1 MSPTNCWNLR
11 VTAEVN
17 QGGRRYM
24 EDVTAVQFE
33 RAKQNKKVVEYAAFA
48 IFDGHGGK
56 EAAHFARDN
65 ILDNI
70 KCQKGF
76 FSKDVEQVKK
86 SIKDGF
92 IATHHQMWQH
102 LPTWPKTYNGH
113 PSTAGTTVS
122 LVLIRGNKM
131 YVANV
136 GDSMVVMGTR
146 EYRFKNNARAFQ
158 AMELTVDHKP
168 ELPEE
173 KKRIEHCGGCVMNKA
188 GVNRVVWNRPKITHS
203 GPIRRS
209 TKLDR
214 IPFLAIARSLGDLWS
229 FNSELNEFIV
239 SPVPDVHCY
248 DLVDGRE
255 QFIVLASDG
264 LWNMVRPYESVTSAG
279 TFDQRKQ
286 QKLVTGTP
294 AHELVQLALDRWKM
308 RAMRAD
314 NTSVIVV
321 YIERKKMES
330 TAKKRDTYS
339 ESWTSARLEGS
350 KTPDDNM
357 PYRNADKE
365 TEVVNSDPPTP
376 RLEDETRTGLV
387 PVPLG
392 APIPPQVEAE
402 SSDLSSKDVE
412 PLQDSS
418 ISSSSGDIDENRIC
432 KPIPKLV
439 RSNRRNRL
447 DDMMSESTS
456 EGDDIDKPSSSNI
469 AENQSGND
477 DDTSESKPVRRVTR
491 RLSKDIEKSTKRS
504 TRSSHGKNNDDK
516 EGEKKAVKRRKS
528 EEFTTTASK
537 CRKIGSPSERAGRTE
552 TRRSTPALAKTAA
565 TIKRRTEKLGKSA
578 QTSLQ
583 KRPNSAERLAVKS
596 QTAKPAPKLNPVAR
610 RKSEPVLARRSTRV
624 PKTPA
629 KISK

>member
-1 MSPTNCWNLR
+1 
-11 VTAEVN
+11 
-17 QGGRRYM
+17 M

-56 EAAHFARDN
+56 EAAHFARDH

-86 SIKDGF
+86 AIKDGF

-131 YVANV
+131 YIANV
-136 GDSMVVMGTR
+136 GDSMVVLGTR
-146 EYRFKNNARAFQ
+146 EYRFKNNARAFR

-173 KKRIEHCGGCVMNKA
+173 RKRIEHCGGCVMNKA
-188 GVNRVVWNRPKITHS
+188 GVNRVVWNRPKISHS

-239 SPVPDVHCY
+239 SPVPDVYCY

-308 RAMRAD
+308 RSMRAD

-350 KTPDDNM
+350 KAPDDNM
-357 PYRNADKE
+357 PFRNADKDSE
-365 TEVVNSDPPTP
+365 AEEAKSDPPTP

-392 APIPPQVEAE
+392 APVPPRFETD
-402 SSDLSSKDVE
+402 SSAPSSSKDVE

-418 ISSSSGDIDENRIC
+418 ISSSSGDIDENRIF

-439 RSNRRNRL
+439 RSNRRDRL
-447 DDMMSESTS
+447 DNMVSEATN
-456 EGDDIDKPSSSNI
+456 EGENNDEPSSSNI
-469 AENQSGND
+469 TENQYGKDNETTED
-477 DDTSESKPVRRVTR
+477 KSERRVTR
-491 RLSKDIEKSTKRS
+491 RLSKDMEKSTKRT
-504 TRSSHGKNNDDK
+504 TRSSLGKSPVGNDGD
-516 EGEKKAVKRRKS
+516 KKAVKRRKS
-528 EEFTTTASK
+528 EEMSMTSAK
-537 CRKIGSPSERAGRTE
+537 CRKIGSSTEHTGRND
-552 TRRSTPALAKTAA
+552 TRRSTPAQMKPTTATKKKIEKSPAA
-565 TIKRRTEKLGKSA
+565 TAPMR
-578 QTSLQ
+578 
-583 KRPNSAERLAVKS
+583 KRPKSAERPTTSKS
-596 QTAKPAPKLNPVAR
+596 PSAKNATKLTPVSR
-610 RKSEPVLARRSTRV
+610 RRSEPVLAAATRRSTRGQ
-624 PKTPA
+624 KTPA
-629 KISK
+629 KSTKQTKHSN